1 MLGGVIGLDARDD
14 ELDAVRRDAAL
25 LLAQYCWQRAS
36 DGSAWETT
44 LAALRSDPD
53 AEIELELKT

>member
-14 ELDAVRRDAAL
+14 DAVRRDAAL